1 MQVEILRVEKSSV
14 GSSTD
19 RSRSLVDE
27 TPPHLAWSES
37 RGRTGS
43 GNMDDI
49 GYSETTTVGCRQHSQ
64 PYRKMLQVW
73 PFVFV
78 TFSDL
83 EPWCLS
89 RFIVL
94 SIANRQEETVLEYL
108 NWQPKYC
115 NANIVPHCEI
125 RPHLKT
131 LNLHY
136 SEILTVTPCFL
147 LLFTQP
153 TGKPIFLQKLHNRK
167 CSVFKL
173 IAPENGRNWPHYTMS
188 QVLTFCD
195 GGILRLW
202 SL

>member
-1 MQVEILRVEKSSV
+1 M
-14 GSSTD
+14 T
-19 RSRSLVDE
+19 
-27 TPPHLAWSES
+27 LAWSES

-94 SIANRQEETVLEYL
+94 SIAKREKKTVLEYL
-108 NWQPKYC
+108 NWQKKYC
-115 NANIVPHCEI
+115 NANIVPRCEI
-125 RPHLKT
+125 RPYLKI

-153 TGKPIFLQKLHNRK
+153 TGKPIFLQKLPNIK

-173 IAPENGRNWPHYTMS
+173 IAPENDRNWPILHDVAS
-188 QVLTFCD
+188 LTFWT
-195 GGILRLW
+195 GSTLRLW
-202 SL
+202 PP